1 MFKNPFSFKG
11 RIGRKEFILGQLV
24 GLFMIII
31 PVIIYSLFSD
41 AMNFE
46 INSIPILV
54 KIIILIPFYWFTLS
68 QNTKRCHDLGKSGW
82 WQIVPFYFI
91 WMIFKKG
98 N

>member
-11 RIGRKEFILGQLV
+11 RIGRKEFILGQIV
-24 GLFMIII
+24 GLLMIII
-31 PVIIYSLFSD
+31 PVIIYTLFSD

-46 INSIPILV
+46 VNSIPILV
-54 KIIILIPFYWFTLS
+54 KIIILTPFYWFTLT
-68 QNTKRCHDLGKSGW
+68 QNAKRCHDLGKSGW